1 MIKKTKGKSKD
12 PQSLFQRK
20 SILKPIEKSEI
31 INTQFS
37 GEATKFY
44 FDKKDLLLCSSL
56 VLVFFFLG
64 IWNIGSIN
72 TPVTSWRSDQAN
84 ESFYIDLKSEYFVD
98 SIYLMQANQPKI
110 NYDIYTGSPANWN
123 FSQKISKE
131 NFVLSWHSIA
141 VKSRTRYVR
150 FVALSP
156 GNELNEVIIYTYN
169 YTKIPLSKDNIIC
182 ESDNC
187 DTDKRSLSNLVDEQD
202 RIEDPPSYLNGAMFD
217 EIYFA
222 RTAYE
227 HIQHKVP
234 FEYTH
239 PPLGKLFIASGIIAF
254 GLNTFGWRIVPFI
267 FGVLMIPIMY
277 FFGKKMFNT
286 RFGAFSS
293 AFLMTFESMHFVLSR
308 ISMVDIILSTF
319 ILLMFYWF
327 YTYYQGELFKKGW
340 NNVYLPLLLSGIFF
354 GMAISVKWTA
364 LYGAM
369 AILAL
374 FFMLKKD
381 ELKKAGHSR
390 RSFFRPFVLM
400 PLLVMFISFIFISFI
415 IYVLSY
421 TPIMGVPGEGSGLEM
436 VFRYQ
441 ENMLRYHAT
450 LTATHPFSSPWWS
463 WIFMT
468 KPVWIYTLS
477 NPVENTVSNI
487 VAIGNPA
494 IWWASIPFLLFVLW
508 KWIKETDSTCRFMA
522 VVFLF
527 QLLPYMFIGRVLFL
541 YHMMPNIPI
550 IILSITYGLNILWY
564 KNRTYK
570 YLVIAYFLAVLV
582 TFVYFY
588 PILAGYPISPQFN
601 NAYKWLS
608 SWIF

>member
-1 MIKKTKGKSKD
+1 MAKKNKVKSRD
-12 PQSLFQRK
+12 SPDQRK
-20 SILKPIEKSEI
+20 FPSIKESEAQLPGETVKS
-31 INTQFS
+31 Q
-37 GEATKFY
+37 
-44 FDKKDLLLCSSL
+44 FDKKDLLLCGSL
-56 VLVFFFLG
+56 IIIFFFIG
-64 IWNIGSIN
+64 IWNIGSMN
-72 TPVTSWRSDQAN
+72 TPVTSWMPISAN
-84 ESFYIDLKSEYFVD
+84 ESFYIDLKNEYFVN

-110 NYDIYTGSPANWN
+110 EYDIYTGSPANWN
-123 FSQKISKE
+123 FLQNISTE

-141 VKSRTRYVR
+141 VNSGTRYIR
-150 FVALSP
+150 FVSRLPES
-156 GNELNEVIIYTYN
+156 ELNEIIIYTRN
-169 YTKIPLSKDNIIC
+169 FSKIPISKDSIIC

-187 DTDKRSLSNLVDEQD
+187 DTNKRSLSNLVDEQD
-202 RIEDPPSYLNGAMFD
+202 RIEDPPSYLNGAIFD

-227 HIQHKVP
+227 HIRHERP

-254 GLNTFGWRIVPFI
+254 GLTTFGWRIVPFI
-267 FGVLMIPIMY
+267 FGLLMIPVMY
-277 FFGKKMFNT
+277 FFGRKMFNT
-286 RFGAFSS
+286 RFGAFSG

-308 ISMVDIILSTF
+308 IAMVDIILSTF

-327 YTYYQGELFKKGW
+327 YTYYQGEFFKKGW
-340 NNVYLPLLLSGIFF
+340 RDAYLPLLLSGFFF

-364 LYGAM
+364 LYGSLAV
-369 AILAL
+369 LAL
-374 FFMLKKD
+374 FLLLKRD
-381 ELKKAGHSR
+381 EFKAGHSR
-390 RSFFRPFVLM
+390 KKIFKPFFLM
-400 PLLVMFISFIFISFI
+400 PLLVLFISFIVISFI

-421 TPIMGVPGEGSGLEM
+421 TPVMGVPGEGSGLEM

-441 ENMLRYHAT
+441 ENMLRYHET

-463 WIFMT
+463 WIFMM
-468 KPVWIYTLS
+468 KPVWIYTLG

-494 IWWASIPFLLFVLW
+494 IWWVSIPFLLFVIW
-508 KWIKETDSTCRFMA
+508 KWIKEKDSTCRFIA

-527 QLLPYMFIGRVLFL
+527 QLLPYMLIGRILFL

-550 IILSITYGLNILWY
+550 IILSITYGANILWY
-564 KNRTYK
+564 KNKK
-570 YLVIAYFLAVLV
+570 YRYLIMAYLLIVLA

-588 PILAGYPISPQFN
+588 PILAGYPISQQFN
-601 NAYKWLS
+601 DAHKWLS

>member
-1 MIKKTKGKSKD
+1 MVKKTKGKSIES
-12 PQSLFQRK
+12 QSLFKKK
-20 SILKPIEKSEI
+20 SPLKPIEKI
-31 INTQFS
+31 GNDNDQIS
-37 GEATKFY
+37 GKASKFY
-44 FDKKDLLLCSSL
+44 FDKKDLLLCSL
-56 VLVFFFLG
+56 LILVFFFLG
-64 IWNIGSIN
+64 IWNIGSLN
-72 TPVTSWRSDQAN
+72 TPVTSWMPEKAN
-84 ESFYIDLKSEYFVD
+84 ESFYIDLKNEYFVD
-98 SIYLMQANQPKI
+98 SIYLMQANNPKI
-110 NYDIYTGSPANWN
+110 DYEIYTGSPANWS
-123 FSQKISKE
+123 FLQEISKE
-131 NFVLSWHSIA
+131 NFVLSWHSTA
-141 VKSRTRYVR
+141 VNLRTRYLR
-150 FVALSP
+150 FVAVLP
-156 GNELNEVIIYTYN
+156 GSELNEIIIYTRN

-187 DTDKRSLSNLVDEQD
+187 GTDKRSLSNLVDEQD
-202 RIEDPPSYLNGAMFD
+202 KIEDPPSYLNGAMFD

-227 HIQHKVP
+227 HIRHERP

-239 PPLGKLFIASGIIAF
+239 PPLGKLLIASGIIAF

-267 FGVLMIPIMY
+267 FGVLMIPLMY

-308 ISMVDIILSTF
+308 IAMVDIILSFF

-327 YTYYQGELFKKGW
+327 YTYYQGEFFKKGW
-340 NNVYLPLLLSGIFF
+340 NNVYLPLLLSGLFF

-364 LYGAM
+364 LFGAL
-369 AILAL
+369 AVLAL
-374 FFMLKKD
+374 FLLVKKD
-381 ELKKAGHSR
+381 EFKIGHSR
-390 RSFFRPFVLM
+390 KSFFKPFFLT
-400 PLLVMFISFIFISFI
+400 PLLVIFISFIILSFI

-441 ENMLRYHAT
+441 ENMLRYHET

-463 WIFMT
+463 WIFMI
-468 KPVWIYTLS
+468 KPVWIYSLS
-477 NPVENTVSNI
+477 NPVENTISNI

-494 IWWASIPFLLFVLW
+494 IWWVSIPFLLFVLW
-508 KWIKETDSTCRFMA
+508 KWIKEKDSTCRFIA

-527 QLLPYMFIGRVLFL
+527 QLLPYMFIGRILFL

-564 KNRTYK
+564 KNKRYK
-570 YLVIAYFLAVLV
+570 YLVIAYFLAVIV
-582 TFVYFY
+582 IFVYFY
-588 PILAGYPISPQFN
+588 PILAGYPISPEFN
-601 NAYKWLS
+601 NAHKWLS